1 MIDPSRPS
9 TQVFGETG
17 VAEVGWRRSA
27 GAVTLAWASSVV
39 ALAVIPAFLTGALVV
54 QMRSDFEVTPVTL
67 GLLIGLFFG
76 AAALASG
83 PAGRVVQRVGP
94 LAGMQAATIGAAISM
109 GGVAIF
115 VHDAASLGFFLVVG
129 GLANSAAN
137 PAANLLLLG
146 TMPPARRALAL
157 GVKQAAIPI
166 ATLLAGVSIPTLA
179 LTLGWRW
186 AFIVVAG
193 VAVAVVLFG
202 WTRRHQSRV
211 PGRVVDGV
219 DQDPQSAS
227 VRHQRDI
234 LLLALAGM
242 LGIWGGQAM
251 GAFLVSY
258 TVSLGQSPAA
268 AGLIL
273 TLASLAGITA
283 RILAGWVIDRRRTTG
298 VAELKSMLAVGVIG
312 LTLIAVG
319 LPTLAW
325 FGPLLAFAGGW
336 GWSGVMTYVAVRL
349 EPDAP
354 AAATGIT
361 QAGVFLGAT
370 VGVPLFGV
378 IVEASSYHVA
388 WAATAATMVLA
399 LLIVHVVGR
408 RSGLDRRSRPASG
421 VR

>member
-1 MIDPSRPS
+1 MIDRSRPS
-9 TQVFGETG
+9 NHVSDERG
-17 VAEVGWRRSA
+17 VSEAGWRRSA

-54 QMRSDFEVTPVTL
+54 QMRSDFEVTPATL
-67 GLLIGLFFG
+67 GLLVGLFFG
-76 AAALASG
+76 SAALASG
-83 PAGRVVQRVGP
+83 PAGRLVQRVGP
-94 LAGMQAATIGAAISM
+94 LAGMQAATIGAAISL

-115 VHDAASLGFFLVVG
+115 VHDAASLGIFLVIG

-137 PAANLLLLG
+137 PAANLLLIG
-146 TMPPARRALAL
+146 AMPPSRRALAL

-166 ATLLAGVSIPTLA
+166 ATLLAGLSIPALA

-186 AFIVVAG
+186 AFAVVAG
-193 VAVAVVLFG
+193 AAAAVALFG
-202 WTRRHQSRV
+202 WTRRQQRV
-211 PGRVVDGV
+211 LGRVVDGIG
-219 DQDPQSAS
+219 QDPQSAS

-273 TLASLAGITA
+273 TLASVAGIAA
-283 RILAGWVIDRRRTTG
+283 RVFAGWTIDRRRTTG
-298 VAELKSMLAVGVIG
+298 VGELKAMLAIGVVG
-312 LTLIAVG
+312 LTLVAVG
-319 LPTLAW
+319 LPALTW
-325 FGPLLAFAGGW
+325 VGPLLAFAGGW

-349 EPDAP
+349 EPEAP

-388 WAATAATMVLA
+388 WAVTATTMVLA
-399 LLIVHVVGR
+399 LLLVHAVGR
-408 RSGLDRRSRPASG
+408 RTGVDLARRSQRAST
-421 VR
+421 